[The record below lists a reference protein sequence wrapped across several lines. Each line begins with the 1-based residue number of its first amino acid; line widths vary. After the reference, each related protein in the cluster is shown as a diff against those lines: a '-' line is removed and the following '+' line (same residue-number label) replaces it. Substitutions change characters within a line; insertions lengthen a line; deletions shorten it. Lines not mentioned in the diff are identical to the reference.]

1 MDEKAAERE
10 MRRYRFT
17 EECETTGPIYKRLDE
32 IAERRWLALE
42 ALENRRDKMNE
53 EEYLRKKEAIEKR
66 GAGEEAKWSQIIEM
80 VYKLP
85 FDTLTELRNM
95 LWEKMPSPGVVL
107 KFLDKKSKE
116 KKDS

>member
-17 EECETTGPIYKRLDE
+17 EECETTDPIYGRLEE
-32 IAERRWLALE
+32 IAEKRWYKLE
-42 ALENRRDKMNE
+42 VLENKRGKMDE
-53 EEYLRKKEAIEKR
+53 EEYLRRKKIIENR
-66 GAGEEAKWSQIIEM
+66 GADEEAKWNQIIEM

-85 FDTLTELRNM
+85 FDTLIELRNM
-95 LWEKMPSPGVVL
+95 LWEKLPSPGVVL